1 MTNGTKVALWEW
13 GRSGRCAH
21 CCDLDWKLSLKP
33 VSYVQVRGALHIIKV
48 QVASVLS
55 EATPAVLLEE
65 ILRIK
70 CVHNLNV
77 AQ

>member
-1 MTNGTKVALWEW
+1 M
-13 GRSGRCAH
+13 
-21 CCDLDWKLSLKP
+21 
-33 VSYVQVRGALHIIKV
+33 SYVQVRGALHIIKV